1 MTARRALTLTMLTPV
16 AISLGL
22 AGVLAQTPPATPP
35 ATPAQPPA
43 AAAPATPAAPA
54 PAAPSAPAAAP
65 APAAPPAAAQ
75 TPAPANPPAT
85 QKAQIDPFGE
95 EVTITAKKV
104 ISIKGTANW
113 DNAFES
119 LTDSLKTLTGII
131 EKQGIKQAGPAII
144 VYTSADDTGLVFQAQ
159 LPVEQDPKNLP
170 KDVTI
175 TKSPE
180 GKVLK
185 FIHRGSYDTMENTY
199 EAITNHLDDKRLEA
213 NDTYIEEYDTDPLKT
228 PEDKLVITIYVPP
241 KTK

>member
-1 MTARRALTLTMLTPV
+1 MTARRALTLTLLTPV
-16 AISLGL
+16 AATLGI
-22 AGVLAQTPPATPP
+22 AGVLAQAPPATPP
-35 ATPAQPPA
+35 AAPVQPPA
-43 AAAPATPAAPA
+43 AAAPATPATPA
-54 PAAPSAPAAAP
+54 PAAPSAPAATP
-65 APAAPPAAAQ
+65 APATPPAAAQ
-75 TPAPANPPAT
+75 APANPPAT
-85 QKAQIDPFGE
+85 QKDPFGE

-119 LTDSLKTLTGII
+119 LTESLKTLTGILD
-131 EKQGIKQAGPAII
+131 KQGIKQTGPAII
-144 VYTSADDTGLVFQAQ
+144 VYTSADDTGLVYQAQ
-159 LPVEQDPKNLP
+159 LPIEQDPKNLP

-185 FIHRGSYDTMENTY
+185 FIHRGAYDTMENTY